1 MMLNVV
7 FMSLSLTVEP
17 GGLSAEGALERIR
30 AARAAGDASEAV
42 VTVKGVNRLDHT
54 LLFSEADHDI
64 RFVGKAGATFSG
76 GLPLTGW
83 RDVGDGVV
91 ETEAPKGP
99 DGRAR
104 FFDQLWVG
112 GRRAPCARIPNEGW
126 LKIVAATQTVDRTD
140 ADGTQHFNE
149 RVWFAADAVKA
160 LAKVDKADYPSLEVG
175 VICKWSYGLRTLA
188 AYDAERN
195 AIDVKADFP
204 WRAWKRW
211 DSQGTLVA
219 FMNVRSAFDAPGEW
233 FLDMRAG
240 KVRYRLLPGER
251 AETLDAVAANPG
263 LVRLVSFRGNYAKG
277 RPVRNVVFENIA
289 FKHASA
295 ETDGNGPHVLDQ
307 HQAASSMPGA
317 LAFEGVNGIVLDRC
331 EIAHTAGYGLRFA
344 SGCVSNRIT
353 NCRLQDVGSGGIWM
367 GAVFNWKAD
376 KSVTR
381 RITPPTRPDATAFN
395 LISNNVIECGGRYN
409 PEGTGVALTHCSD
422 TKVVHNDIRDF
433 YYSGVSVG
441 WVWGFTGSVAQR
453 NEIAWNR
460 ISDLGKRIMS
470 DMGGVYTLGTSFGT
484 TVHDNIVHDV
494 HSFSYG
500 GWALYC
506 DEGSEGIVMERNLCW
521 NTTDGGFHQHYG
533 TGCVI
538 RNNVFA
544 FNDELGAVRVDR
556 DVVQDIPCT
565 LHFVNNIVY
574 VEKGPLVGNNVRKV
588 GGIWAN
594 NVWYDTRGVDA
605 AKLDRVGWE
614 DWVRSGKETGS
625 VFADPLFVNA
635 KGSDFS
641 LRSDSPALRLG
652 FRPFDLSAAG
662 ARLSER

>member
-1 MMLNVV
+1 MLLNVV

-30 AARAAGDASEAV
+30 ASRASGDASEAV
-42 VTVKGVNRLDHT
+42 VTVKGVNRLEHT
-54 LLFSEADHDI
+54 LLLTEADHDI
-64 RFVGKAGATFSG
+64 RFVGEAGATLSG
-76 GLPLTGW
+76 GLPLMGW
-83 RDVGDGVV
+83 KEVGDGVV
-91 ETEAPKGP
+91 ETEAPRDA
-99 DGRAR
+99 DGRVR

-126 LKIVAATQTVDRTD
+126 LKISSATQTVDRTD
-140 ADGTQHFNE
+140 ADGTKHFNE
-149 RVWFAADAVKA
+149 RVWFDDAAVKA
-160 LAKVDKADYPSLEVG
+160 LAKVDKADYPFLEVG
-175 VICKWSYGLRTLA
+175 VICKWAYGLRPLA

-195 AIDVKADFP
+195 AIDVKIDFA
-204 WRAWKRW
+204 WRSWKRW
-211 DSQGTLVA
+211 DSKGTLVA

-263 LVRLVSFRGNYAKG
+263 IVRLVSFRGDYAKG
-277 RPVRNVVFENIA
+277 LRVRNVVFENIA

-295 ETDGNGPHVLDQ
+295 DSDGRGPHVIDQ
-307 HQAASSMPGA
+307 HQAAVSMPGA
-317 LAFEGVNGIVLDRC
+317 LAFEGVSGIVFDRC

-344 SGCVSNRIT
+344 SGCVSNAVT
-353 NCRLQDVGSGGIWM
+353 SCRLHDVGSGGIWM
-367 GAVFNWKAD
+367 GADFNWRED
-376 KSVTR
+376 KSVVR
-381 RITPPTRPDATAFN
+381 HITPPTRPDTTAFN

-460 ISDLGKRIMS
+460 ISDLGKRVMS

-484 TVHDNIVHDV
+484 TVHDNVIHDV
-494 HSFSYG
+494 YSFSYG

-506 DEGSEGIVMERNLCW
+506 DEGSEGVVMERNLCW

-574 VEKGPLVGNNVRKV
+574 VERGPLVGNNVLKI
-588 GGIWAN
+588 GGVWAN
-594 NVWYDTRGVDA
+594 NVWYDTRGVEA
-605 AKLDRVGWE
+605 ALLDRVGWDE
-614 DWVRSGKETGS
+614 WTKSGRESNG

-635 KGSDFS
+635 KEFDFS
-641 LRSDSPALRLG
+641 LRPDSPALRLG

-662 ARLSER
+662 ARLGND